1 MPFIYLNKL
10 ELNEKVRIDPDE
22 IMKIEPLQVPGSM
35 ITFKNGDFM
44 RYRETPTEIER
55 IEWRVRY
62 LWPNFERIVVATI
75 GGIIGSLLTMLARS
89 L

>member
-1 MPFIYLNKL
+1 MRYIYLNKL

-35 ITFKNGDFM
+35 VTFKNGDFM
-44 RYRETPTEIER
+44 RYRETPKEVESK
-55 IEWRVRY
+55 EWRVRY
-62 LWPNFERIVVATI
+62 LWPNFERIIVAAI